1 MAGDKTLHCTLITP
15 ERQVMECDA
24 TSVSLPSHDGEVGLL
39 ANRAPLLCKLGVG
52 EMRVSSVDGDLRF
65 FLDSGFAQM
74 LNNEL
79 TVLTESAENAA
90 DIDTSQVETE
100 LQEASTMPSSDLQSR
115 QAKDYAVARAKA
127 RKRIARAA
135 GAK

>member
-24 TSVSLPSHDGEVGLL
+24 TSVSLPSHDGDVGFL

-52 EMRVSSVDGDLRF
+52 EMRVSLADGDLRF

-79 TVLTESAENAA
+79 TVLTESAESAA
-90 DIDTSQVETE
+90 DIDLAKVETE
-100 LQEASTMPSSDLQSR
+100 LSEASAMPSSDSDSR
-115 QAKDYAVARAKA
+115 QAKNHAVARAKA
-127 RKRIARAA
+127 RRRIARISER
-135 GAK
+135 